1 MKTEPQ
7 TRDGEFEG
15 SSGMPNRDFYTH
27 SRPTGLGA
35 RLGEYGQRRLVREL
49 RTKYQIQRVLE
60 IGSGKGI
67 VARGCRDLGIDYLGV
82 DGSEVA
88 VEYASSQGLRIVQ
101 GFVPPLPDLG
111 GFKPDIVVTI
121 HTLSNLPSYEAVQEF
136 VTAAGA
142 ALEPGG
148 LFLAVMPDVRFEKS
162 SFWDPDLT
170 RQFPT
175 TRHRLGRLLHAAG
188 FDIIESRYWLDGF
201 GSPWWYLIYRVT
213 KLVPYLLL
221 EGLTNRWS
229 RRNLALYPSMWEMIY
244 RKAPSA
250 YVLGRKR

>member
-1 MKTEPQ
+1 M
-7 TRDGEFEG
+7 
-15 SSGMPNRDFYTH
+15 
-27 SRPTGLGA
+27 GA

-49 RTKYQIQRVLE
+49 RRKHRVQRVLE

-67 VARGCRDLGIDYLGV
+67 VARACRDLGLDYFGI
-82 DGSEVA
+82 DGSDVA
-88 VEYASSQGLRIVQ
+88 VEHVRAQGMRVVK
-101 GFVPPLPDLG
+101 GYVPPLPDLE
-111 GFKPDIVVTI
+111 GFKPDILVTI
-121 HTLSNLPSYEAVQEF
+121 HTLSNLPSCEAAQAF

-148 LFLAVMPDVRFEKS
+148 LFLAIMPDMRFERWF
-162 SFWDPDLT
+162 FWDPDLS

-175 TRHRLGRLLHAAG
+175 TRHRVGRLLCDAG

-201 GSPWWYLIYRVT
+201 GAPWWYLIYRLT

-221 EGLTNRWS
+221 EGLTSRWS

>member
-1 MKTEPQ
+1 MST
-7 TRDGEFEG
+7 
-15 SSGMPNRDFYTH
+15 RDFYTQ
-27 SRPTGLGA
+27 SMATGLGA
-35 RLGEYGQRRLVREL
+35 RLGEYGQRRLMRGLHKKYGVRH
-49 RTKYQIQRVLE
+49 VLE

-67 VARGCRDLGIDYLGV
+67 VARACRDFGIDYVGI
-82 DGSEVA
+82 DGSDVA
-88 VEYASSQGLRIVQ
+88 VEQGKSQGLRIVQ
-101 GFVPPLPDLG
+101 GYVPPLPALN
-111 GFKPDIVVTI
+111 GFKPDIIVTI
-121 HTLSNLPSYEAVQEF
+121 HTISNLPSGEAAQEF
-136 VTAAGA
+136 VRAAGA

-148 LFLAVMPDVRFEKS
+148 LFLAIMPDTRFERWL
-162 SFWDPDLT
+162 FWDPDLT

-221 EGLTNRWS
+221 EGLTKRWS

-250 YVLGRKR
+250 YVLARKRS